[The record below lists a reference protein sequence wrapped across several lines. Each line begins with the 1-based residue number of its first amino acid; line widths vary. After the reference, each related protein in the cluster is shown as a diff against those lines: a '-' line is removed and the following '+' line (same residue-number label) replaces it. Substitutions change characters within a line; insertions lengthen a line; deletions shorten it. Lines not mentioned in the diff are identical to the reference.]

1 MIGGRTCLWYRV
13 IAALLR
19 KPPIEPASVCTRLS
33 AVLLS
38 SMRILVAAQQ
48 VPSPPGAC
56 LPACALLPQ
65 VGRGR
70 AAGVPA
76 PCLRV
81 VALASSRC
89 PCEAPWRHGSQCEP
103 SFVASPRVAA
113 ARFWS
118 AQLRAAGRALR
129 RGLRRVA
136 PPSEA
141 QAGQAR
147 GLIGGGFRVC
157 NFLPTDGSES
167 EKTGGKS
174 LSHTASQNK
183 SNTVLL

>member
-1 MIGGRTCLWYRV
+1 VSALVSLLCCCPLCVFLSLPSRFRRPQAPACL
-13 IAALLR
+13 
-19 KPPIEPASVCTRLS
+19 P
-33 AVLLS
+33 
-38 SMRILVAAQQ
+38 
-48 VPSPPGAC
+48 AC

-70 AAGVPA
+70 AAGVPAPCHAGVPA

>member
-1 MIGGRTCLWYRV
+1 MDLELDLAIDRWKNLPLVQGDRCSPAENTNRAGKCLHSPLCC
-13 IAALLR
+13 A
-19 KPPIEPASVCTRLS
+19 
-33 AVLLS
+33 AVLYAS
-38 SMRILVAAQQ
+38 SCRCPAGSVA
-48 VPSPPGAC
+48 PRRLPAC

-70 AAGVPA
+70 AAGVPAPCHAGVPA

-118 AQLRAAGRALR
+118 AQLRAAGRAVR
-129 RGLRRVA
+129 RGVRRVA

-157 NFLPTDGSES
+157 NFLPTDGSE
-167 EKTGGKS
+167 
-174 LSHTASQNK
+174 A
-183 SNTVLL
+183 V